1 MCDSVCRWR
10 IVKTVKYFEV
20 MLNIFEFWRVLKN
33 LEFDRYNLYVSSQ
46 NCLIKVFCIQYSREK
61 SFRNQVTRI

>member
-1 MCDSVCRWR
+1 MCDSVCRWC
-10 IVKTVKYFEV
+10 IVKRVKYFEV

-33 LEFDRYNLYVSSQ
+33 VEFDRYNFYVSSQ
-46 NCLIKVFCIQYSREK
+46 NWLIKVFHIQYSREK

>member
-1 MCDSVCRWR
+1 MCDSVCRWC

-20 MLNIFEFWRVLKN
+20 MLNIFEFWQVLKN
-33 LEFDRYNLYVSSQ
+33 VEFDRYNFSVSSR
-46 NCLIKVFCIQYSREK
+46 NWLIKVFRIQYSREK